1 MKHQRSYKNNP
12 IYHCNEKN
20 KIPRDKPPEETKDPY
35 AENCKSPI
43 KEIKV
48 DTNRW
53 RDARFLEWKNQYRE
67 NDHTTQSR
75 LQSQRSPY
83 KTTSGI
89 FQKTRTK
96 RWVDGI
102 TNSMDMSLG
111 KFRELLMD
119 REAWCAAD
127 HGVTKSQND

>member
-1 MKHQRSYKNNP
+1 M
-12 IYHCNEKN
+12 
-20 KIPRDKPPEETKDPY
+20 
-35 AENCKSPI
+35 

-67 NDHTTQSR
+67 NDHTTQSS

-127 HGVTKSQND
+127 HGVAKSQT